1 MLGDE
6 GAGIFLVETFFFF
19 FGDLAAVVVVRLV
32 RVARG
37 PGLVVFMILK

>member
-32 RVARG
+32 RVRG